1 MSLATFQSRQI
12 AGNGI
17 GTTHVVS
24 TINLAIPSSLQ
35 LPFGVYASQV
45 TLKYGQ
51 DAVTFDAALHYGPR
65 PTATDLSPSLEV
77 HILDIPE
84 FASNY
89 NQREISVEVL
99 QWIREIQKFGS
110 FAQLKDQIG
119 RDVQHI
125 RTFMEDYRKG

>member
-1 MSLATFQSRQI
+1 MFLATFQSHQI
-12 AGNGI
+12 AGNGV

-51 DAVTFDAALHYGPR
+51 GAVTFDAALHYGSR

-77 HILDIPE
+77 HIINASE
-84 FASNY
+84 FVTNY
-89 NQREISVEVL
+89 NPGEISIEVL
-99 QWIREIQKFGS
+99 QWVREIQKFDS
-110 FAQLKDQIG
+110 FAQLKDQVA
-119 RDVQHI
+119 RDIQHI
-125 RTFMEDYRKG
+125 RTFLENYRKG